1 MSDELTKEDV
11 LSSSRPSILDTRIN
25 AAVLIFL
32 VLIILAVLSRFYAV
46 GERVMSHDETT
57 HVYFSWLLSEGQGYQ
72 HDPLSHGPFQFHLIA
87 LSYFLFG
94 DTDASARFPA
104 ALFGVIAVGL
114 VWVFKRWL
122 GVRGAIV
129 AGIMMLIS
137 PYMLYYSRYARN
149 EALVVPLAML
159 TVWAIFRYMQS
170 REPKWLYLL
179 AFVSSLHFATKETA
193 FIFTAQILLFLVIYF
208 VVRVIQR
215 PWPSQGQ
222 RTMFIAGA
230 ASFGIGVLWGL
241 RQYFQERTYEV
252 GVVPNGAEAVE
263 SNAEVLAASGLSG
276 TILIA
281 AAVAIIGLLLIV
293 ASLIM
298 SYGKRVRTEFPALD
312 LLIILITMVLPQLA
326 ALPATIFGW
335 NPLEY
340 QDPFAWNRTLVT
352 VIGLALVSAAIGLI
366 WNWRK
371 WLIAAAM
378 FWAPFIVLYTT
389 LFTNGQGLASGLVG
403 SLGYWLVQQGV
414 ERGSQPQFYYALI
427 QLPIYEF
434 LPSIGAI
441 IAGIISL
448 RAIFSRRN
456 AKTVAAEDD
465 ASGTSMPVIFL
476 GYWGL
481 SSLLAYSLAG
491 ERMPWITVHIALPLI
506 LLAGWGIGKI
516 LDAIDWQQL
525 RERRG
530 WLVAGLILLFVLALL
545 RAISSLLGPDPP
557 FKGNELEQLS
567 ATLNFLA
574 TLAVLGMVTVGL
586 YQWARNWSFRNLAR
600 LAGILVLAL
609 LTLITIRSSARAAYV
624 NYDEATEF
632 LVYAHMARGPK
643 TIMEQIE
650 ELSERITGH
659 EDLKIAY
666 DNESTYPFWWY
677 FRNYT
682 QVLFYG
688 SSPSRDLLNY
698 PVVVAGDANWS
709 KLDPLLGD
717 NFFTF
722 DYTRIWWPNQDYH
735 QWSKN
740 SIESQRA
747 AELMEQ
753 GQENPPPMSTLEH
766 LSRFWGHIRPYL
778 FEVESRKAA
787 WDIWFDRDFTAY
799 GDIKGI
805 DYALANWNPS
815 SKIRLYIRK
824 DIATMVWDY
833 GIVEAGFELTEVTD
847 PYEDELESMA
857 VDRAFGRTGTASG
870 EFTQPRGMAIAADG
884 SIYIADTMNHRI
896 QHVSA
901 DGEVLNV
908 WGQFGSLDQGNA
920 PGGTFNEPWGVGVAP
935 DGSVYVADTWNHRI
949 QHFTAEGEFVD
960 MFGSFGQADTPTAFW
975 GPRDV
980 AVDSNGRIFVSDTG
994 NKRIVVFDELGAV
1007 GEFGGFGLESGYFD
1021 EPVGIT
1027 IDDLD
1032 RIYVADTWNQR
1043 IQVFEEQE
1051 EDVGDFSSIMQW
1063 PIVGWY
1069 GQSLNNKPYLAVAP
1083 GGNVCTTDPEGPRVL
1098 CFSETGEFVMGW
1110 SNAVEIGTFLGNPS
1124 GIAFDAACGAWITDS
1139 SSGIF
1144 MRFQL
1149 DICSAEDR

>member
-1 MSDELTKEDV
+1 MSDEYIKEDSTT
-11 LSSSRPSILDTRIN
+11 SSHPSILDIRLD
-25 AAVLIFL
+25 AKVLIFL
-32 VLIILAVLSRFYAV
+32 VLIALAILSRFYAV

-104 ALFGVIAVGL
+104 ALFGVLAVGL

-122 GVRGAIV
+122 GVKGVIV
-129 AGIMMLIS
+129 ASLMLLIS

-149 EALVVPLAML
+149 ESLTVPLALL
-159 TVWAIFRYMQS
+159 TVWAMFRYMQS
-170 REPKWLYLL
+170 RKPKWLYLL

-193 FIFTAQILLFLVIYF
+193 FIFTAQILFFLVIYF
-208 VVRVIQR
+208 AIRVLQK
-215 PWPSQGQ
+215 PWPSQGP
-222 RTMFIAGA
+222 RYAFIAGI
-230 ASFGIGVLWGL
+230 ASLAIGVLWGL
-241 RQYFQERTYEV
+241 KLYFEDKTYDV
-252 GVVPNGAEAVE
+252 GAVTNGTEAVQ
-263 SNAEVLAASGLSG
+263 SNSELLAGSGMSSA
-276 TILIA
+276 IFIA
-281 AAVAIIGLLLIV
+281 AAIAIVGLVLIV
-293 ASLIM
+293 VSLIM
-298 SYGKRVRTEFPALD
+298 AYGKRIRTEFPALD
-312 LLIILITMVLPQLA
+312 MFIVLISLVLPQLA
-326 ALPATIFGW
+326 ALPATILGW

-340 QDPFAWNRTLVT
+340 NDPYAWNRTLVT
-352 VIGLALVSAAIGLI
+352 VIALALIGAVI
-366 WNWRK
+366 GITWNWRK

-378 FWAPFIVLYTT
+378 FWVPFILLYTT

-434 LPSIGAI
+434 LPLIGAI
-441 IAGIISL
+441 IAAIIGL
-448 RAIFSRRN
+448 RAIFSRRGEQKGMIEN
-456 AKTVAAEDD
+456 D
-465 ASGTSMPVIFL
+465 TSAPSMLVIFL

-506 LLAGWGIGKI
+506 LLSGWGIGRF
-516 LDAIDWQQL
+516 LDSINWQRL

-530 WLVAGLILLFVLALL
+530 WIVAGLVLLFVLTLM
-545 RAISSLLGPDPP
+545 RAIGSLLGPNPP
-557 FKGNELEQLS
+557 FKGNELNQLS
-567 ATLNFLA
+567 ATLNFVA
-574 TLAVLGMVTVGL
+574 AIAVLGMVTAGL
-586 YQWARNWSFRNLAR
+586 YRWARSWSFKDIGR
-600 LAGILVLAL
+600 LIVTISLVL
-609 LTLITIRSSARAAYV
+609 LTLVTLRSSARAAYV

-650 ELSERITGH
+650 DLSERITGH
-659 EDLKIAY
+659 EDLQIAY

-677 FRNYT
+677 FRNYN
-682 QVLFYG
+682 QVLFFG
-688 SSPSRDLLNY
+688 TSPSRDLLNY

-735 QWSKN
+735 QWSRS

-747 AELMEQ
+747 ADLMEE
-753 GQENPPPMSTLEH
+753 GQEDPPPMSTLEH
-766 LSRFWGHIRPYL
+766 LSRFWGHIKPYL

-787 WDIWFDRDFTAY
+787 WDIWFNRDFTAY
-799 GDIKGI
+799 GDLKGI
-805 DYALANWNPS
+805 DYSLANWNPS
-815 SKIRLYIRK
+815 SKLRLYIRK
-824 DIATMVWDY
+824 DIASMVWDY
-833 GIVEAGFELTEVTD
+833 GVVEAGFELTEVTD
-847 PYEDELESMA
+847 PYVDELEPLE
-857 VDRAFGRTGTASG
+857 VERAFGRTGTAPS
-870 EFTQPRGMAIAADG
+870 EFTQPRGLAIAADG
-884 SIYIADTMNHRI
+884 SLYIADTMNHRI
-896 QHVSA
+896 QHISA
-901 DGEVLNV
+901 NGEVINI
-908 WGQFGSLDQGNA
+908 WGQFGSTEQGNA
-920 PGGTFNEPWGVGVAP
+920 PGGTFNEPWGIDVAP

-949 QHFTAEGEFVD
+949 QHFTADGEFLD
-960 MFGSFGQADTPTAFW
+960 MFGSFGQADNPTSFW

-980 AVDSNGRIFVSDTG
+980 ALDSNGRIYITDTG

-1007 GEFGGFGLESGYFD
+1007 GEFGGFGLDSGFLD
-1021 EPVGIT
+1021 EPVGIA
-1027 IDDLD
+1027 IDEDN

-1043 IQVFEEQE
+1043 IQVFTEESDGIFQ
-1051 EDVGDFSSIMQW
+1051 SIMQW

-1069 GQSLNNKPYLAVAP
+1069 GQSLNNKPYLAIAP
-1083 GGNVCTTDPEGPRVL
+1083 GGNICTTDPEGPRVL
-1098 CFSETGEFVMGW
+1098 CFNQTGEFVTGW
-1110 SNAVEIGTFLGNPS
+1110 SNAVEMGTVLGNPS
-1124 GIAFDAACGAWITDS
+1124 GIAFDTTCGAWITDS